1 MTAVGDESSSLASK
15 CLDLCQTLASQGQA
29 FTFSLTIGST
39 FNFSVSTGSQD
50 SPVPPAPKV
59 EKRKSP
65 SARRRNARRRKEFL
79 KRKSGLPSPTSLKP
93 AKDSTDVTLA
103 SLDAMV
109 PSSAN
114 VMNVEV
120 DEELFSSPLEED
132 EDDSDSDDSMEEDDN
147 EDLSARQPFRIV
159 CRAHSSPPHRVRAA
173 SDLMLGMISQGKG
186 DPVGLIKSILYCDK
200 HTVTS
205 NSAPVCDLLM

>member
-59 EKRKSP
+59 ENRKSP

-79 KRKSGLPSPTSLKP
+79 KRKSGLPSSTSLKP

-132 EDDSDSDDSMEEDDN
+132 EDHSDSDDSMEEDDN
-147 EDLSARQPFRIV
+147 EDLPSRPFCIV
-159 CRAHSSPPHRVRAA
+159 CKAHSYPPHRVRAV

>member
-39 FNFSVSTGSQD
+39 FNFSMSTGSQD
-50 SPVPPAPKV
+50 SPAPAPKV

-103 SLDAMV
+103 GLDAMV

-132 EDDSDSDDSMEEDDN
+132 EDDSDSDDSMEEEDN
-147 EDLSARQPFRIV
+147 KDLPSKPPFCFV
-159 CRAHSSPPHRVRAA
+159 CKAHSYPPHRVRAV
-173 SDLMLGMISQGKG
+173 SDLILGMISQGKG

-205 NSAPVCDLLM
+205 NSPPVCDLLM

>member
-29 FTFSLTIGST
+29 FTFSLTISSS
-39 FNFSVSTGSQD
+39 FNFSMSTGSQD
-50 SPVPPAPKV
+50 SPAPAPKV

-147 EDLSARQPFRIV
+147 EDLSARQPFCIV
-159 CRAHSSPPHRVRAA
+159 CRAHSYPPHRVRAA
-173 SDLMLGMISQGKG
+173 SDLMLGMISQGK
-186 DPVGLIKSILYCDK
+186 DPVGLIKSILYCDQ

-205 NSAPVCDLLM
+205 NSPPVCDLLM

>member
-1 MTAVGDESSSLASK
+1 M
-15 CLDLCQTLASQGQA
+15 
-29 FTFSLTIGST
+29 
-39 FNFSVSTGSQD
+39 STGSQH
-50 SPVPPAPKV
+50 SPAPAPKV

-147 EDLSARQPFRIV
+147 EDLPSRPFCVV
-159 CRAHSSPPHRVRAA
+159 CKAHSYPPHRVRAV